1 MSDKP
6 KHTPG
11 PWRFEPIGHE
21 TLYLCHCIIAS
32 GDSNIASVWCPEGNA
47 EQLANSALISASP
60 DMFEAME
67 ALLAICETDCDE
79 PEECQTARAALAKA
93 RGEKENGK

>member
-1 MSDKP
+1 MSENP

-47 EQLANSALISASP
+47 EQLANSALMASSP
-60 DMFEAME
+60 ILYEFVK
-67 ALLAICETDCDE
+67 
-79 PEECQTARAALAKA
+79 RLAKTGDRDA
-93 RGEKENGK
+93 KITLASLNLPE